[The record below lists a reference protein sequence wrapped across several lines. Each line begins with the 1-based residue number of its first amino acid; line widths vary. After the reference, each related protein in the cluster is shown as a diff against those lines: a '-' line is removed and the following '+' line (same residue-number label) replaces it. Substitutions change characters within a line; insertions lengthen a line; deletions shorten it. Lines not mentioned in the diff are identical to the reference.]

1 MEEHP
6 CLVGYFYYFNKPWKY
21 GIAMSFTDMKTH
33 PYTATGKRT
42 TGNEVSFNREGV
54 GRPDVSVRQ

>member
-1 MEEHP
+1 M
-6 CLVGYFYYFNKPWKY
+6 GYFYYFNKPWKY

-42 TGNEVSFNREGV
+42 TGNEVSFNRAGV